1 MHAMV
6 RRKKY
11 HWLDKLLPYIVIK
24 IYIFLLP
31 CTTINLELW
40 LRPRLKIIR
49 WVFAIARHACVWTLA
64 LEDNHHRGPGVRGG
78 QTKVRSIDR
87 TTYNWRAILI
97 IMMLLGRQLP
107 SPVGMFHA
115 KGLDID
121 ILHHYWSVFVCTTT
135 CLHACTREQLRSTVP

>member
-1 MHAMV
+1 M
-6 RRKKY
+6 
-11 HWLDKLLPYIVIK
+11 
-24 IYIFLLP
+24 P

-121 ILHHYWSVFVCTTT
+121 IFHIIIDPYSYVLVHVYM
-135 CLHACTREQLRSTVP
+135 HARVSNYGPLSHNTMPLFIFIH